1 MSVDP
6 SNYEGRGP
14 ALVKHT
20 FIEKYLPTLIAKIAS
35 KYDQFAYVDLFA
47 GPWEERTKDFS
58 DTAFGIAFDA
68 MRGAKSVWQKKGRN
82 VEMSAHLVDTSSEAI
97 SKQKW
102 LIERYPDIKVYQ
114 YHGKA
119 EEKQADIFKYLP
131 PDAFSF
137 VYIDPKGVPD
147 IRKFKGFIERRNSEV
162 FLNFMFEFA
171 NRFAGTERM
180 PTLEWLTDLGD
191 TEQFRQEISGLS
203 GEEREHALTNKARM
217 TLAKM
222 GDFRFS
228 PVITVDE
235 EHVDRCLY
243 KLIYLSRHPMGIK
256 VFRDAQ
262 RIALETQ
269 AANRTAKKSAVNAAR
284 TGMNDLFAQVE
295 PFSQAERSAQIVR
308 RGNRAGI
315 ERAFE
320 LIEASGAR
328 GIKWGDLWPKV
339 LEQMD
344 ITQADLGKAVA
355 EARKSGKLKIP
366 GWGPR
371 IRLPKDEYLLLP
383 V

>member
-20 FIEKYLPTLIAKIAS
+20 FIEKYLPPLIAKIAS

-58 DTAFGIAFDA
+58 DTAFGIAFAA
-68 MRGAKSVWQKKGRN
+68 MRGAKAAWQKNGRN
-82 VEMSAHLVDTSSEAI
+82 VEMSAHLVDTNPEAI

-102 LIERYPDIKVYQ
+102 LIERYPDIRIYQ

-119 EEKQADIFKYLP
+119 EEKQSEILKSLSADT
-131 PDAFSF
+131 FSF

-147 IRKFKGFIERRNSEV
+147 IRKFRSFIERRHSEV

-180 PTLEWLTDLGD
+180 PTLEWLTDLSD
-191 TEQFRQEISGLS
+191 TEQFRREISGLS
-203 GEEREHALTNKARM
+203 GQEREFALTNKARK

-222 GDFRFS
+222 GGFRFS

-235 EHVDRCLY
+235 EQVDRCLY

-262 RIALETQ
+262 RKTLETQ
-269 AANRTAKKSAVNAAR
+269 AANRTARKSAMNAAR
-284 TGMNDLFAQVE
+284 TGMDDLFALVE
-295 PFSQAERSAQIVR
+295 PFSQAERSAQIIR
-308 RGNRAGI
+308 RGSRAGI
-315 ERAFE
+315 KLGFE
-320 LIEASGAR
+320 LIAASGAH

-339 LEQMD
+339 LEQTD

-355 EARKSGKLKIP
+355 EARKTGRLRIP
-366 GWGPR
+366 DWGPR